1 MSAVRCGGSGGGRH
15 EPARDAVS
23 AGVPGCCRGRVARVR
38 GPRAGRPAAA
48 AGDVGDIPGRLGAIA
63 AGVCREAHA
72 PWSET
77 RLAGHPDRAWPLL
90 RHRTEAAGWRAVAN
104 ADGADAARR
113 AAGAGRAGGCI
124 PATGG
129 CRDADRR
136 LSVGG
141 RGARA
146 AARLGIAAAE
156 REGCSM
162 TQMQDAFAKA
172 GYGDAEEWPSDRLRK
187 IAQDAMI
194 AHADN
199 TFAAQRAIF
208 EKCCPG
214 NSLARA
220 LFLPWF
226 REATAAL
233 LAEERRLL
241 KAAQH
246 SMLNERQQS
255 AFKVIALTEQR
266 AE

>member
-1 MSAVRCGGSGGGRH
+1 
-15 EPARDAVS
+15 
-23 AGVPGCCRGRVARVR
+23 
-38 GPRAGRPAAA
+38 
-48 AGDVGDIPGRLGAIA
+48 
-63 AGVCREAHA
+63 
-72 PWSET
+72 
-77 RLAGHPDRAWPLL
+77 
-90 RHRTEAAGWRAVAN
+90 
-104 ADGADAARR
+104 
-113 AAGAGRAGGCI
+113 
-124 PATGG
+124 
-129 CRDADRR
+129 
-136 LSVGG
+136 
-141 RGARA
+141 
-146 AARLGIAAAE
+146 
-156 REGCSM
+156 M

-199 TFAAQRAIF
+199 TLAAQRAIF

-266 AE
+266 AEAAAKEARQRALEERARQEQERGRLIDAWLQNKARNETIDGRHWWEVSPNRLRQFARRINHRSKFWQLVIERVPAHDDIRPISHYMRPDEVNALWDEAWGNESEE